1 MEDSLNTAYDDAFR
15 TMIEK
20 CDDLVIPFLNYM
32 FGEHFTE
39 NDQIIRTS
47 NEEFSQTEDGVIKK
61 RITDSQLTIVSE
73 GIRKRY
79 HVECESSVKTGNVL
93 IRVFE
98 YGAMMAL
105 DEAKLSE
112 DEMELVVNF
121 PHTGVLLL
129 RSGEL
134 VPNKMRI
141 RIITPNG
148 DGCSYQV
155 PVMKESD
162 FSLNQIFDNKLYFLI
177 PFYLFNYEK
186 NLGEIDTDEKR
197 MQDLLKEYNEI
208 VEKLDYLVE
217 TGNLFSRS
225 RYVIIQMIKRVA
237 DKLAM
242 KHNNV
247 KQKVGG
253 LMGGQVIDLDIFQAE
268 DKAEERGKAIGE
280 ARGKTIGADM
290 LASLLRILVPGSS
303 EYEAALNGPAE
314 VREELF
320 KKYNIG

>member
-47 NEEFSQTEDGVIKK
+47 NEEFSQKEDGVIKK

-79 HVECESSVKTGNVL
+79 HVECESSVKTGSVL
-93 IRVFE
+93 VRVFE

-105 DEAKLSE
+105 DDAKLSE
-112 DEMELVVNF
+112 DELELVVDF

-134 VPNKMRI
+134 VPNTMRI

-148 DGCSYQV
+148 EGCSYQV

-162 FSLNQIFDNKLYFLI
+162 FSLKDIFDNKLYFLI

-186 NLGEIDTDEKR
+186 NLGEIDNDEKL
-197 MQDLLKEYNEI
+197 MLDLLKEYNEI
-208 VEKLDYLVE
+208 AEKLDCLVE

-253 LMGGQVIDLDIFQAE
+253 LMGGHVIDLDIFQAE
-268 DKAEERGKAIGE
+268 DKAEARGKAIG
-280 ARGKTIGADM
+280 KTMGADM
-290 LASLLRILVPGSS
+290 LASLLRILAPGSS